1 MVGLGSDF
9 TFPRVFSKRS
19 SARIHSGHGSL
30 PSASIL
36 YWLYA
41 PAVWSWV
48 GSADPPLTVADEST
62 YEWGARNPCCCGAAV
77 CAPFL

>member
-36 YWLYA
+36 HGFTHR
-41 PAVWSWV
+41 P
-48 GSADPPLTVADEST
+48 
-62 YEWGARNPCCCGAAV
+62 CGAEWV
-77 CAPFL
+77 LLIPP